1 MAFMVQAKKK
11 IFFWPKFDFDNT
23 CAIREDIRRKKNP
36 CVKMICFE
44 SRFWNLKSEVEVV
57 SSLDLVSKTP

>member
-1 MAFMVQAKKK
+1 MGEHS
-11 IFFWPKFDFDNT
+11 DFDDT
-23 CAIREDIRRKKNP
+23 CTIREDIRRKKTP
-36 CVKMICFE
+36 CVKIICFE